1 MKRKII
7 SDAVTNIS
15 DKHIVEAAD
24 YVAKTKKKNPKQIW
38 LRWGALA
45 ACLCLVIGIFIW
57 QNQPQSHDKPG
68 IVADENGVTIP
79 QIEVSL
85 SSNSS
90 ADMIPFFIY
99 QGRIYVH
106 DEFLYNA
113 DSLVGEY
120 LGTSIGT
127 IDEWTTKD
135 EYVDFAGSIRGDFYS
150 VNGYAPSFMLC
161 MKNEDN
167 SISTYVNN
175 NGITLKYGSEL
186 FEGRLHLSENYASV
200 KYQTRN
206 DWYNSIGEPIPLEG
220 NTEEMESFIEAL
232 NTAEFMR
239 LADIPLEDGETSVYD
254 SKEIYHLF
262 FEMENGM
269 VIHLRLFEGGYVNYD
284 GINGVCV
291 KMDEKVFENLA
302 NVLGR

>member
-15 DKHIVEAAD
+15 DKHIAEAAD
-24 YVAKTKKKNPKQIW
+24 YAVKTKKKARIW
-38 LRWGALA
+38 LRWGAVA

-57 QNQPQSHDKPG
+57 QSQPQQSEQPG
-68 IVADENGVTIP
+68 IVVDENGVTIP
-79 QIEVSL
+79 QINVSFG
-85 SSNSS
+85 SNSE

-99 QGRIYVH
+99 QGRVYVH

-113 DSLVGEY
+113 DSLIGDY

-127 IDEWTTKD
+127 IDEWTAKD
-135 EYVDFAGSIRGDFYS
+135 GYVDFAGSVKGDFYS

-167 SISTYVNN
+167 SIATYVNN

-186 FEGRLHLSENYASV
+186 FEERLHLSENYASV
-200 KYQTRN
+200 KYQTRY

-220 NTEEMESFIEAL
+220 HTEEVESFVEAL
-232 NTAEFMR
+232 KTAEFMR
-239 LADIPLEDGETSVYD
+239 LSDIPLEEGETSVYD

-269 VIHLRLFEGGYVNYD
+269 VIHLRLFEGGYVNFD

-291 KMDEKVFENLA
+291 KMDEKVFENLVK
-302 NVLGR
+302 VLDS